1 MNYKDV
7 SKAVE
12 ELSSN
17 PPPKSLELVRLR
29 RVVKLVTNDLEFFVV
44 MGRGGDYLLT
54 PKTFCSCK
62 DFEINVVM
70 RNKRKSC
77 YHLVGLELAIKENLL
92 REVKVGFN
100 ELLDI
105 VFECIYEGKSRTLR
119 KLLMV
124 SAGGGSSPL

>member
-29 RVVKLVTNDLEFFVV
+29 KVVKLVTNNLEIFIV
-44 MGRGGDYLLT
+44 MGKGGDYLLT

-70 RNKRKSC
+70 RNKKKSC
-77 YHLVGLELAIKENLL
+77 YHLVGLELAINKDLL
-92 REVKVGFN
+92 KEVKVEFN
-100 ELLDI
+100 ELIDI

-124 SAGGGSSPL
+124 SAGGGSSSL